1 MKARQSGT
9 AIVEF
14 ALILPLLLLLIFVVV
29 EAGRA
34 MYEYGVITKS
44 VRDAARYMSLQTEGE
59 KLNEGRNL
67 VVFGNTAGSGAPVL
81 PGLNLAMV
89 AAPSWSTAGSDPVI
103 TVVSIEVSG
112 YTFTPMMESFFGL
125 SLGPIP
131 FSDISATM
139 RSAL

>member
-1 MKARQSGT
+1 MKTRQSGT